1 LTDTKVPE
9 AIRKLH
15 CEIVAKVFLHMSQSV
30 ALDILLDRLEEHY
43 GSLPVR
49 VFWDTNDAF
58 RSKFKFEAS
67 TYQLAMEAT
76 DRSFRIYL
84 SKLVD

>member
-1 LTDTKVPE
+1 
-9 AIRKLH
+9 
-15 CEIVAKVFLHMSQSV
+15 M
-30 ALDILLDRLEEHY
+30 DRLEEHY

-67 TYQLAMEAT
+67 TYKLAMEAT

-84 SKLVD
+84 SKLVDQSKAGLVVGKYCDICEDLMSKCT